1 MKFLDQVKIY
11 IKAGDGGDG
20 SPSFR
25 REKYVEYGGP
35 DGGDGGKGGS
45 IILKAGFRTGDDAPM
60 AVIEL
65 VDRNPEA
72 KKVDKPK
79 KKVES
84 KDKASETQ
92 AETKVVSK

>member
-35 DGGDGGKGGS
+35 DGGDGGKEFGPTLGFIFSPRLVQHSKEQMLLIFPNQQATFVSIQCFVGRPMGGS
-45 IILKAGFRTGDDAPM
+45 SR
-60 AVIEL
+60 
-65 VDRNPEA
+65 
-72 KKVDKPK
+72 
-79 KKVES
+79 
-84 KDKASETQ
+84 
-92 AETKVVSK
+92 